1 MWGHELWR
9 EIKAALKT
17 RVGSHMFF
25 LAWWFMCVCV
35 CVCVCVHMRGCVHV
49 FLSIG
54 IYAKFC
60 GFFLFWFG
68 FWFWVVVLFVYLFVS
83 LF

>member
-1 MWGHELWR
+1 M
-9 EIKAALKT
+9 
-17 RVGSHMFF
+17 
-25 LAWWFMCVCV
+25 CV

-60 GFFLFWFG
+60 GVFFVLVWFLVLG
-68 FWFWVVVLFVYLFVS
+68 CCFVCLFVCFSFLGLHS
-83 LF
+83 LHMEVPRLGVESEL